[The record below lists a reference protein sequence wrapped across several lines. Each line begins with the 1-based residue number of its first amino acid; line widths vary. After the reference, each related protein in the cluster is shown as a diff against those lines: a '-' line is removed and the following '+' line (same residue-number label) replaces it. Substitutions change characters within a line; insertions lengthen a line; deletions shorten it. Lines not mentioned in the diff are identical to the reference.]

1 MVDTSPRSDADLIDL
16 AYPCALNAVADI
28 ERRHI
33 DARLA
38 AADPDVRRAFSDAVW
53 QARDVMGRL
62 AVLDEFAPPPELE
75 RRILAA
81 LPDLRERRSVTR
93 ISSWRRPLR
102 WAVPIVAA
110 ACLVVGGSLV
120 AAQFTGSSSDPVA
133 ASEVPGQPGV
143 RTVNGAFDGGGL
155 LVVDASPELGRA
167 IVVFDGVAPPPAGRV
182 YQVWLV
188 GSEGQPR
195 SVGVLSDVPSAERPF
210 VTGFRSGE
218 VLAVSVEPD
227 GGSAAPSGDPVV
239 GVTLP

>member
-38 AADPDVRRAFSDAVW
+38 AADPDVRRAFADAVW

-62 AVLDEFAPPPELE
+62 AVLDELAPPPDLE

-81 LPDLRERRSVTR
+81 LPDMREGRSVTR

-102 WAVPIVAA
+102 WAVPIAAA

-120 AAQFTGSSSDPVA
+120 TAQFTGSSSDPVA
-133 ASEVPGQPGV
+133 ASGQPGM

-167 IVVFDGVAPPPAGRV
+167 VVVFDRVAPPPVGRV

-188 GSEGQPR
+188 GSDGRPR
-195 SVGVLSDVPSAERPF
+195 SAGVLSDVPSTERPF

-227 GGSAAPSGDPVV
+227 GGSDAPSGDPVV

>member
-1 MVDTSPRSDADLIDL
+1 MVDTSPRSEADLIDL
-16 AYPCALNAVADI
+16 AYPCALDAVADI

-38 AADPDVRRAFSDAVW
+38 AADPRVRQAFSDTVW
-53 QARDVMGRL
+53 QVRDVMGRL
-62 AVLDEFAPPPELE
+62 AVLDELAPPPELE

-81 LPDLRERRSVTR
+81 LPDERAERSITRRS
-93 ISSWRRPLR
+93 SWQRRLR
-102 WAVPIVAA
+102 WAVPIAA
-110 ACLVVGGSLV
+110 AVCLVIGGTVVTAELIDTPSEP
-120 AAQFTGSSSDPVA
+120 AAADQVH
-133 ASEVPGQPGV
+133 V
-143 RTVNGAFDGGGL
+143 RTVNGSFAGGGL

-167 IVVFDGVAPPPAGRV
+167 VVVFDRVAPPPAGQV

-188 GSEGQPR
+188 GSDGQPR
-195 SVGVLSDVPSAERPF
+195 SAGLLSDVPSIERPF

>member
-1 MVDTSPRSDADLIDL
+1 MVDTAPRPDADLLDL
-16 AYPCALNAVADI
+16 AYPCALNAIADI

-38 AADPDVRRAFSDAVW
+38 AADPDVRRAFADTVW
-53 QARDVMGRL
+53 QMRDVLGRL
-62 AVLDEFAPPPELE
+62 AVLDELAPPPELE
-75 RRILAA
+75 HRILAA
-81 LPDLRERRSVTR
+81 LPDRREGRPVPRISPWRRS
-93 ISSWRRPLR
+93 LR
-102 WAVPIVAA
+102 WAVPIAAA

-133 ASEVPGQPGV
+133 ASQAPAPPED
-143 RTVNGAFDGGGL
+143 RTVNGAFTGGGL

-167 IVVFDGVAPPPAGRV
+167 VVVFDRVAPPPLGRV

-188 GSEGQPR
+188 GSDGQPR
-195 SVGVLSDVPSAERPF
+195 SAGVLSDAPSIDRPF

-218 VLAVSVEPD
+218 VLAVSIEPD
-227 GGSAAPSGDPVV
+227 GGSDAPSGDPVV

>member
-1 MVDTSPRSDADLIDL
+1 MVDTSPRSEADLIDL
-16 AYPCALNAVADI
+16 AYPCALDAVADI

-38 AADPDVRRAFSDAVW
+38 AADPDVRQAFSDTVW
-53 QARDVMGRL
+53 QVRDVMGRL

-81 LPDLRERRSVTR
+81 LPDEPPARSIRR
-93 ISSWRRPLR
+93 ISTWRRPTR
-102 WAVPIVAA
+102 WAVPIAAA
-110 ACLVVGGSLV
+110 ACLLFGGSVLT
-120 AAQFTGSSSDPVA
+120 AQLISNPSDPA
-133 ASEVPGQPGV
+133 AADQEHMHPEA
-143 RTVNGAFDGGGL
+143 RTVNGSFAGGGL

-167 IVVFDGVAPPPAGRV
+167 VVVFDRVAPPPLGQV

-188 GSEGQPR
+188 GADGQPR
-195 SVGVLSDVPSAERPF
+195 SAGVLSDLPSTVRPF

-227 GGSAAPSGDPVV
+227 GGSDAPSGDPLV